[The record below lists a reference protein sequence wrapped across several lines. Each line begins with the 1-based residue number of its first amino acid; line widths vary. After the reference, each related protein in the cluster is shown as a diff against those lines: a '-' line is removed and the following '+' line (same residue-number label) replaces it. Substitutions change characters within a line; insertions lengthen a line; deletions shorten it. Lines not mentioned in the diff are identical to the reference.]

1 MTQKKQTAVEWL
13 ISKIEVNSN
22 PSLTQKEMIEYIQ
35 QAKELE
41 KQQIIKAAYDNMGNN
56 FDPNMGRAEQ
66 YYNET
71 FKQD

>member
-1 MTQKKQTAVEWL
+1 MTQKKQTAVDFLWN
-13 ISKIEVNSN
+13 KASN
-22 PSLTQKEMIEYIQ
+22 GEHLTPEDFE
-35 QAKELE
+35 QAKAMHKEE
-41 KQQIIKAAYDNMGNN
+41 IMKAAYDNMGNN